1 MDIVGNDITTVQ
13 QTSSHV
19 FSVSGIALY
28 HLVVGLEAGHGD
40 LLDGVGFVGCLGSRD
55 DWRVG
60 NEREVDTGIWDQVSL
75 EFVEIDV
82 EGTVEAE
89 GSGDRRHN

>member
-1 MDIVGNDITTVQ
+1 MGC
-13 QTSSHV
+13 
-19 FSVSGIALY
+19 FGSG
-28 HLVVGLEAGHGD
+28 
-40 LLDGVGFVGCLGSRD
+40 D

-60 NEREVDTGIWDQVSL
+60 NEREVDTGIWDQVGL

-82 EGTVEAE
+82 EGSIEAE